1 MQCRTECAWNK
12 WKDSSSQ
19 KIKWS
24 CKNQQ
29 DGHLTMK
36 NKVTMT
42 KEGIYELEQ
51 SNANY
56 PIWTTTEKKISK
68 ESQRPVEQNKKGKH

>member
-1 MQCRTECAWNK
+1 
-12 WKDSSSQ
+12 
-19 KIKWS
+19 
-24 CKNQQ
+24 
-29 DGHLTMK
+29 MK

-56 PIWTTTEKKISK
+56 PIWKTTEKKISK